1 MAMAMFDN
9 VNSVITDFISKG
21 CPYYMVSGDG
31 LHCLWDNTT
40 ITDIH
45 EASEKLREELSGI
58 RKGNSAIFTIKQY
71 RTLPKSGK
79 LSKTTEPDYLST
91 YKQEYSGEKF
101 WDNRSERKAN
111 NEPMSEM
118 LHMIMEQNKSLQN
131 EIMALRM
138 AQSADDEEIEEKA
151 EAGSTIGA
159 VLGHPAIQQLLINI
173 ASNLV
178 ANTATQNI
186 HTPAFARPTA
196 MAGIDLE
203 MESIVEQLE
212 SKGVT
217 ASDLQKL
224 ADMPVEKISF
234 LLSMLRNQ

>member
-21 CPYYMVSGDG
+21 CPYYMVSGDNM
-31 LHCLWDNTT
+31 HCLWDNTS

-45 EASEKLREELSGI
+45 EASEKLRDELTGI

-71 RTLPKSGK
+71 RILPKGGK
-79 LSKTTEPDYLST
+79 ITKATEPDYLST
-91 YKQEYSGEKF
+91 YKQSNTDEDRTF
-101 WDNRSERKAN
+101 VRKSS
-111 NEPMSEM
+111 EPMGEM
-118 LHMIMEQNKSLQN
+118 LQMIMEQNKQLQN

-138 AQSADDEEIEEKA
+138 AQADDDEEIEEKA
-151 EAGSTIGA
+151 ESSSTIGA

-178 ANTATQNI
+178 ANTATQSVN
-186 HTPAFARPTA
+186 TPNYGRPTA
-196 MAGIDLE
+196 MAGVDLE
-203 MESIVEQLE
+203 MESIVEQL
-212 SKGVT
+212 SAKGVT
-217 ASDLQKL
+217 ANDLQKL

>member
-9 VNSVITDFISKG
+9 VNSVIADFISKG

-31 LHCLWDNTT
+31 MHCLWDNQT

-45 EASEKLREELSGI
+45 EASEKLRDELTGI
-58 RKGNSAIFTIKQY
+58 RKGNTAIFTIKQY
-71 RTLPKSGK
+71 RAIPKGGIK
-79 LSKTTEPDYLST
+79 KTTDSDYVST
-91 YKQEYSGEKF
+91 YKQGYSDEE
-101 WDNRSERKAN
+101 RASYRAERKTS

-118 LHMIMEQNKSLQN
+118 LHMIMEQNKQLQN
-131 EIMALRM
+131 EIIALKM
-138 AQSADDEEIEEKA
+138 MQSDDDDEIEEKA
-151 EAGSTIGA
+151 EATSTIGA

-186 HTPAFARPTA
+186 PPNYGRPTA
-196 MAGIDLE
+196 MAGVDLE
-203 MESIVEQLE
+203 MESIVEQLS

>member
-9 VNSVITDFISKG
+9 VNSVIADFIAKG
-21 CPYYMVSGDG
+21 CPFYMVSGDG
-31 LHCLWDNTT
+31 MQCIWDNQT

-45 EASEKLREELSGI
+45 EASEKLRDELTNI
-58 RKGNSAIFTIKQY
+58 RKGNSAIFTIKQF
-71 RTLPKSGK
+71 RTIPKTGLK
-79 LSKTTEPDYLST
+79 KTSDPDYLST
-91 YKQEYSGEKF
+91 FKQGISDEDRANYRDS
-101 WDNRSERKAN
+101 RKSN

-118 LHMIMEQNKSLQN
+118 LQMIMEQNKQLQN
-131 EIMALRM
+131 EIMALKM
-138 AQSADDEEIEEKA
+138 AQSDDDDEIEEKA
-151 EAGSTIGA
+151 EASSTIGE

-186 HTPAFARPTA
+186 HTPNYGRPTA
-196 MAGIDLE
+196 MAGVDLE
-203 MESIVEQLE
+203 MESIVEQL
-212 SKGVT
+212 SAKGVT

-224 ADMPVEKISF
+224 ADMPTEKISF